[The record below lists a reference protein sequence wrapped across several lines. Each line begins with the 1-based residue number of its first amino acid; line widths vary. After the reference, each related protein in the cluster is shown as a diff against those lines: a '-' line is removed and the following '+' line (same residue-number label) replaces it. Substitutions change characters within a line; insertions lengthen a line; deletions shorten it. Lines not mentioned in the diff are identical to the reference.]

1 MDQNRLPLFIAISAA
16 ILIGFQFILPH
27 RPPHVPPPPVQ
38 AAALSQPGKPV
49 EPGAA
54 VATNAA
60 APVPRNVPRLT
71 IDADRVKGS
80 LSLLG
85 ARLDDIDL
93 RDYHDTVS
101 KSSPLVRLLEPS
113 SDPLPSSIQLGWS
126 ASDGTKVPD
135 DSTVWTSSG
144 GDLTSAH
151 PVTLTWDN
159 GQGQVFRVD
168 LSIDQNYMFSAR
180 QSVHNSGSKP
190 VAVLPWQ
197 RARRDYV
204 QPPASY
210 SVLFEGIM
218 GVSAGQ
224 THQETY
230 PSARKKADAAD
241 GVAYAGD
248 DKGGWSGFIDKY
260 WLTAVIPDQANVE
273 HSQWYYSHDD
283 GIDHY
288 QISYQAT
295 APQTVA
301 PGGDAVTNSR
311 LFVGAKEVHLLD
323 HYENQDNVPLLS
335 YAVDWGWFFF
345 ITKPFFYAIDFLFSV
360 TGNFGVAILIFT
372 LFVKLVFYPLASKS
386 YESMGKM
393 RLLAPKVQA
402 ARERFK
408 DDPAKQQQAMME
420 VYKQEGV
427 NPAAQL
433 GGCLPMLLQIPV
445 FFSLYK
451 VILVTIEMR
460 HAPFFGWIRD
470 LSATDPTN
478 VFNLFGLIP
487 IDPSALSPLLH
498 LGIWPLILGVT
509 MFIQQ
514 KLNPPP
520 PDPVQ
525 ARMFQFMPVIFTFM
539 MGRFP
544 AGLVIYWCW
553 NNTLTIA
560 QQWWIQKH
568 TTLKKAKA

>member
-1 MDQNRLPLFIAISAA
+1 MDRNRLPLFIAISAA
-16 ILIGFQFILPH
+16 ILIGFQFMLPH
-27 RPPHVPPPPVQ
+27 HPVKPPVP
-38 AAALSQPGKPV
+38 AAQPASLGQPV
-49 EPGAA
+49 TPATPAVAGINSVPAA
-54 VATNAA
+54 VRNA
-60 APVPRNVPRLT
+60 PRVT
-71 IDADRVKGS
+71 IDAARVKGS

-101 KSSPLVRLLEPS
+101 KSSPLVRLLQPAG
-113 SDPLPSSIQLGWS
+113 DPLPSSIQIGWS
-126 ASDGTKVPD
+126 AADGTKVPD
-135 DSTVWTSSG
+135 DSTTWISGG
-144 GDLTSAH
+144 GDLTTGH
-151 PVTLTWDN
+151 PVALSWDN
-159 GQGQVFRVD
+159 GQGQVFHID
-168 LSIDQNYMFSAR
+168 LSVDENYMFSVR
-180 QSVHNSGSKP
+180 QSVHNSGQKP
-190 VAVLPWQ
+190 VSVLPWQ
-197 RARRDYV
+197 RARRDYT
-204 QPPASY
+204 QPPAAY
-210 SVLFEGIM
+210 SVLFEGLK
-218 GVSAGQ
+218 GVADNK
-224 THQETY
+224 THEQTY
-230 PSARKKADAAD
+230 PAARKQATTAA
-241 GVAYAGD
+241 GIAYAGD
-248 DKGGWSGFIDKY
+248 NTGGWSGFIDKY
-260 WLTAVIPDQANVE
+260 WLTAVIPDQSNAE
-273 HSQWYYSHDD
+273 HAQWYYSHDD
-283 GIDHY
+283 GTDHY

-295 APQTVA
+295 APQQVA
-301 PGGDAVTNSR
+301 PGADGVTTSR

-323 HYENQDNVPLLS
+323 RYEVQGHIPLLS
-335 YAVDWGWFFF
+335 YSVDWGWFFF
-345 ITKPFFYAIDFLFSV
+345 ITKPFFYAIDFLFSL

-393 RLLAPKVQA
+393 RLLAPKVAA
-402 ARERFK
+402 ARERYK
-408 DDPAKQQQAMME
+408 DDPAKQQGAMME

-478 VFNLFGLIP
+478 VFNLFGLLP
-487 IDPSALSPLLH
+487 FDPSALSPTLH
-498 LGIWPLILGVT
+498 LGIWPLVLGVS
-509 MFIQQ
+509 MYIQQ

-525 ARMFQFMPVIFTFM
+525 ARMFQFMPLIFTFM

-544 AGLVIYWCW
+544 AGLVIYWTW